1 SGNLVATYW
10 RADAISDRQLSNWS
24 GALMHSS
31 MFNIRVPLSARDDVF
46 LMNTLTDAQ
55 LVVSADVAALLDRVS
70 ETTLDSLDAEE
81 QEAVDLLWENGF
93 LVESHAADRR
103 NLDQYLAEVKSDTA
117 ELNVTLLTTLQCN
130 FACDYCFQGDH
141 GDYNE
146 RADRMSLDTARR
158 TIAWMT
164 RELDRVRPGKFV
176 LTFFGGEPLLNLPV
190 MYEVA

>member
-1 SGNLVATYW
+1 ESEVLLGVRATGCPKHSLTQPQPSNFLMKPGPQCQAPSGNLVATYW

-130 FACDYCFQGDH
+130 FACDY
-141 GDYNE
+141 
-146 RADRMSLDTARR
+146 
-158 TIAWMT
+158 
-164 RELDRVRPGKFV
+164 
-176 LTFFGGEPLLNLPV
+176 
-190 MYEVA
+190 